1 VGVVFQ
7 QSTLYPHMTVGENVA
22 YGLTARGSDDAGRA
36 ETVSEYLELV
46 GLAGR
51 HDSHPDELSGGQ
63 RRRVELARALA
74 PEPDVLLLDEPLSA
88 LDRPLRSRLR
98 NAIARIQQETKVT
111 TLFVTHD
118 QEEAMSLAERL
129 VILND
134 GAVSAVGHPRRLY
147 ESPPNRF
154 VASFLG
160 RSNVISATV
169 AKLEPL
175 TLEIGET
182 GVAFA
187 SHSQSDLR
195 RGDTLRVHAR
205 PTDIEILG
213 ANAVDTSI
221 RLSGTVAS
229 VTDIGSRYD
238 VIVRLS
244 SGEEVTLEREQS
256 PPPVDEQVMIG
267 VAETDLSVFSGNNE
281 LHR

>member
-1 VGVVFQ
+1 
-7 QSTLYPHMTVGENVA
+7 
-22 YGLTARGSDDAGRA
+22 
-36 ETVSEYLELV
+36 
-46 GLAGR
+46 
-51 HDSHPDELSGGQ
+51 
-63 RRRVELARALA
+63 
-74 PEPDVLLLDEPLSA
+74 
-88 LDRPLRSRLR
+88 
-98 NAIARIQQETKVT
+98 
-111 TLFVTHD
+111 
-118 QEEAMSLAERL
+118 MSLAERL

-169 AKLEPL
+169 SKLNPL

-182 GVAFA
+182 GVEFA
-187 SHSQSDLR
+187 GHSQSDLR
-195 RGDTLRVHAR
+195 RGDNLRVHAR
-205 PTDIEILG
+205 PSDVEILG
-213 ANAVDTSI
+213 ADVANSTV
-221 RLSGTVAS
+221 RLLGTVS
-229 VTDIGSRYD
+229 SITDIGSRYD